1 MNPRFLIPLS
11 LFIAGAAAVV
21 AAVAVGEA
29 EVSLFLVFPVFSGSS
44 GLFLLGVGLIVLGI
58 LAGFAMMFQ
67 GSLSPEADV
76 EADGETRSD
85 GRVPEKKLRTGGV
98 LLIGPIPIA
107 YGSDARIAMIML
119 ALAAFVATVVI
130 LLLVLT

>member
-1 MNPRFLIPLS
+1 M
-11 LFIAGAAAVV
+11 AAAVV
-21 AAVAVGEA
+21 AGDA

-67 GSLSPEADV
+67 RSLSTEPAV
-76 EADGETRSD
+76 EANGEARYDGHI
-85 GRVPEKKLRTGGV
+85 PEKRVQTGGV

-107 YGSDARIAMIML
+107 YGSDARMAMIML
-119 ALAAFVATVVI
+119 ALAVFVAAVVI
-130 LLLVLT
+130 LLLVFA